1 MNASHARYLVVFAS
15 AAAALPGLPHPV
27 RAAELPFI
35 VVVREAQQVTRR
47 ANVGHPF
54 GSPLRRMSRIR
65 LQEQQ
70 KRRDMGAKRKRA
82 PDDRSA
88 A

>member
-1 MNASHARYLVVFAS
+1 MNASHARYLIVFAS

-35 VVVREAQQVTRR
+35 AVVRDSQQVTSRS
-47 ANVGHPF
+47 NVGRPL
-54 GSPLRRMSRIR
+54 GSPLLRISRIR
-65 LQEQQ
+65 LQEEQ
-70 KRRDMGAKRKRA
+70 KRRAMGAKLNRE
-82 PDDRSA
+82 PDGRSA